1 MMKQATKSF
10 LLPLFLIVGALPSMQ
25 TYSQTGKLAGQK
37 TVDIERSFNLRLHQA
52 YGPPTDTQNIG
63 EALDIS
69 KPIPFKTGARIVLR
83 LAPQFD
89 AYCYIIN
96 VTTKTKSTARLI
108 WPLNENENKAAPAN
122 QDFRFPMNVSGDPAR
137 EDLLL
142 LVSPKKLDGGQ
153 LDRLLKQATTV
164 VEPKIHA
171 STGSS
176 AGGDKPKYQ
185 SPPKPAKAKND
196 CGMDCFFK
204 KLALSVGN
212 QSFSGLGAAI
222 ENLVGGL
229 KRDLKDINIERLSDN
244 ALQVAPIKTGEY
256 VRVGA
261 DGAML
266 ITLSIIHQAAN

>member
-1 MMKQATKSF
+1 
-10 LLPLFLIVGALPSMQ
+10 
-25 TYSQTGKLAGQK
+25 
-37 TVDIERSFNLRLHQA
+37 LHQA

-69 KPIPFKTGARIVLR
+69 KPIPFKTGGRMVLL

-96 VTTKTKSTARLI
+96 VTTTTKSVARLI
-108 WPLNENENKAAPAN
+108 WPLYENENKAVPAK

-153 LDRLLKQATTV
+153 LDQLLKQASTV
-164 VEPKIHA
+164 VEPKIRA

-176 AGGDKPKYQ
+176 TGGDKQKYQ
-185 SPPKPAKAKND
+185 STTKPAKDKNG
-196 CGMDCFFK
+196 CGLDCFFK
-204 KLALSVGN
+204 KIALSVGN
-212 QSFSGLGAAI
+212 QTFSGLGAAI
-222 ENLVGGL
+222 ESLVGGL
-229 KRDLKDINIERLSDN
+229 KRDVKDINIERLSDN

-256 VRVGA
+256 VRVDA

-266 ITLSIIHQAAN
+266 ITLSVIHQAAN